1 MRRISL
7 VLASN
12 NQYKVTEIRKILP
25 KCFDLVSLKDAGITS
40 ELPESKGTIL
50 GNATQKANFVWR
62 ATCIECLADDSGLE
76 VEALEG
82 RPGVDSAHYSGFP
95 ISADRN
101 MELVLSQLKGLE
113 NRRASFVTILAL
125 IQEGVCYH
133 FEGRVFGTISEEKRG
148 KNGFGYDP
156 IFIPDGQSLTFA
168 EMDEKRKNKISHRAL
183 ALGKLKEF
191 FDLNAEN

>member
-1 MRRISL
+1 MISL

-12 NQYKVTEIRKILP
+12 NQHKVTEIRKILP
-25 KCFDLVSLKDAGITS
+25 ECFDLVSLKDAGITS
-40 ELPESKGTIL
+40 ELPESKGTIM
-50 GNATQKANFVWR
+50 GNATQKAYFVWG

-101 MELVLSQLKGLE
+101 MEIVLSQLKGLE
-113 NRRASFVTILAL
+113 NRRASFVTVLAL
-125 IQEGVCYH
+125 IQDGVCHH

-168 EMDEKRKNKISHRAL
+168 EMDEKRKNKISHRSL
-183 ALGKLKEF
+183 ALSKLKEF
-191 FDLNAEN
+191 FDLKEES

>member
-1 MRRISL
+1 MHRISL

-12 NQYKVTEIRKILP
+12 NQHKVTEIRKILP

-40 ELPESKGTIL
+40 ELPETKGTII
-50 GNATQKANFVWR
+50 GNATQKANFVWE
-62 ATCIECLADDSGLE
+62 AIGIECLADDSGLE

-101 MELVLSQLKGLE
+101 MDLVLSQLKGSE
-113 NRRASFVTILAL
+113 NRRASFVTVLAL
-125 IQEGVCYH
+125 IQNGVCHH

-148 KNGFGYDP
+148 GNGFGYDP
-156 IFIPDGQSLTFA
+156 IFVPDGQHLTFA
-168 EMDEKRKNKISHRAL
+168 EMDEKMKNEISHRSL
-183 ALGKLKEF
+183 ALSKLKDF
-191 FDLNAEN
+191 FDLKVES

>member
-12 NQYKVTEIRKILP
+12 NQHKVTEIRKILP
-25 KCFDLVSLKDAGITS
+25 KCFDLVSLKDAGITF
-40 ELPESKGTIL
+40 ELPEAKGTIM
-50 GNATQKANFVWR
+50 GNATQKAYFVWG

-76 VEALEG
+76 VEAIEG

-113 NRRASFVTILAL
+113 NRRASFVTVLAL
-125 IQEGVCYH
+125 IQDGVCHH

-168 EMDEKRKNKISHRAL
+168 EMDEKSKNEISHRSL
-183 ALGKLKEF
+183 ALSKLTEF
-191 FDLNAEN
+191 FDLKEES